1 MIITLI
7 RLFEHN
13 KRVAFLL
20 KFKKT
25 TLLLCS
31 FPNKWYRIKAIH
43 LYKTTTKENII
54 MKTKKSLTKNLLL
67 LLLCL
72 SFLTPIA
79 ANNEQPTS
87 LDDPITTYSDMPDMP
102 IEP

>member
-1 MIITLI
+1 
-7 RLFEHN
+7 
-13 KRVAFLL
+13 
-20 KFKKT
+20 
-25 TLLLCS
+25 
-31 FPNKWYRIKAIH
+31 
-43 LYKTTTKENII
+43 

-87 LDDPITTYSDMPDMP
+87 PEDPTVAPCSDLIDGVF
-102 IEP
+102 ED

>member
-1 MIITLI
+1 
-7 RLFEHN
+7 
-13 KRVAFLL
+13 
-20 KFKKT
+20 
-25 TLLLCS
+25 
-31 FPNKWYRIKAIH
+31 
-43 LYKTTTKENII
+43 

-87 LDDPITTYSDMPDMP
+87 PDDPITTYSDMPDMP